1 MQYRHPC
8 AHRCHA
14 LAPWTSQPTCLAACV
29 RAGAKF
35 GDCTA
40 GQKLSSDDPI
50 RLLLRAKSASE
61 TVRGAPAASPS
72 PAVHSAAAPAP
83 LAPSNQLPVQLP
95 VRRRAHLLA
104 GAPVGTWC
112 RVQAASAP
120 KRSRLPLPA
129 SVSAPPGVAMLPPYR
144 RGCAGRLRRR
154 RCAPDAHLR
163 TRRMCARIAVFSL
176 LCRACV

>member
-1 MQYRHPC
+1 MRPPLP
-8 AHRCHA
+8 R
-14 LAPWTSQPTCLAACV
+14 PSSMDSQPTCLAACV
-29 RAGAKF
+29 RAGARF
-35 GDCTA
+35 GDYTA

-50 RLLLRAKSASE
+50 SLLLRAKHAAE
-61 TVRGAPAASPS
+61 TVYAAPAASPS

>member
-1 MQYRHPC
+1 MRPPVPLPVP
-8 AHRCHA
+8 R
-14 LAPWTSQPTCLAACV
+14 TSQPVRLAPCV
-29 RAGAKF
+29 RAGARF
-35 GDCTA
+35 GDYTA
-40 GQKLSSDDPI
+40 TIELSSDDPI
-50 RLLLRAKSASE
+50 SLLLRAKSDSE
-61 TVRGAPAASPS
+61 RCAAPHLLAPAQPCTARPPRHLS
-72 PAVHSAAAPAP
+72 
-83 LAPSNQLPVQLP
+83 APSNQLPVQLP

-129 SVSAPPGVAMLPPYR
+129 SGSAPPGVAVLPRCR

-154 RCAPDAHLR
+154 RCAPDAPLR

-176 LCRACV
+176 VCRACV